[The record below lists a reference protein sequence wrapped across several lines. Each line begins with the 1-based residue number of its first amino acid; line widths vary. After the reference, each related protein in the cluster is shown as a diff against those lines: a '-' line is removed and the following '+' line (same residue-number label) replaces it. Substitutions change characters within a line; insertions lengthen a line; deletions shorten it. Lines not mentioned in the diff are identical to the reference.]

1 MNDVDKAI
9 ESIDKH
15 IQAQVGVLSTGRGII
30 TNAAGLNAL
39 IDAKDNLIAMQKPQA
54 KAKPAKKEAVQ
65 EGSLTCEHCGA
76 TGLTKLTYGR
86 WHGDRCKE
94 KK

>member
-15 IQAQVGVLSTGRGII
+15 IQAQVGVLTTGRGII

-39 IDAKDNLIAMQKPQA
+39 IDAKDNLIAMQDML
-54 KAKPAKKEAVQ
+54 KPAAAPRAAPRKKVVVNSKR
-65 EGSLTCEHCGA
+65 GSI
-76 TGLTKLTYGR
+76 
-86 WHGDRCKE
+86 
-94 KK
+94 